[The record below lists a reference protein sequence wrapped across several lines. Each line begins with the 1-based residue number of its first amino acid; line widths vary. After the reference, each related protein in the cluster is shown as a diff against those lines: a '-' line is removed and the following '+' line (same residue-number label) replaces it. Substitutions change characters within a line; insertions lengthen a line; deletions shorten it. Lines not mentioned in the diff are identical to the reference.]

1 MAGVVRRLVLGVEI
15 KPGGKRCACYR
26 DDRHL
31 IFKGQLRFVVKNAGG
46 PGEKGYCA
54 ACGKTMVEAARRR
67 LNELDAAL
75 VNRPGSDGVLM
86 AIRTRRFSE

>member
-15 KPGGKRCACYR
+15 KPAGKRCACYR

-31 IFKGQLRFVVKNAGG
+31 ILKGQLRFVVKNAGG

-54 ACGKTMVEAARRR
+54 ACGRTMVEAARRR
-67 LNELDAAL
+67 LDELDAAL
-75 VNRPGSDGVLM
+75 VLDPPELGVTLDS
-86 AIRTRRFSE
+86 AES